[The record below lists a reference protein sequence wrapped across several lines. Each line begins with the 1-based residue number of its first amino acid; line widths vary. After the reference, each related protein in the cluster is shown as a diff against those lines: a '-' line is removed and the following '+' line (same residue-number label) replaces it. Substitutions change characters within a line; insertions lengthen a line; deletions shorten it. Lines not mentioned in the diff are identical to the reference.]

1 MRILNASQMRRIEE
15 QLIKGEAIASLDL
28 MERAGQSA
36 FDIIQGEFRELKRAV
51 VLCGRGSNGGD
62 GWIVGRLLHECG
74 VEVDGVSFGRG
85 KDLRGD
91 TRAAFDRAASSG
103 VRLSEIVNEAEW
115 ERWLQGQVR
124 SKPQKE
130 SVSVSRD
137 RRTIVIDAL
146 VGTGLNRPL
155 AGLLATVARD
165 INHSDVFDN
174 VPVVA
179 IDIPSGF
186 ASDSICQ
193 PGPTVDATL
202 TVTFGVPK
210 YPCVMGSALSRV
222 GKLVIANIGLTD
234 PAESAPPPCVWLVD
248 RERAMDLAS
257 TMDNRKD
264 GGFPQDAH
272 KGSFGHVLIVAGSH
286 GKTGAAQLAGLG
298 ALRSGAGLVTV
309 AAPNSCLSEIT
320 HVPEYMTYGLAD
332 DQGIVSG
339 EGLKELL
346 ALDHNVIAVGPGL
359 GTGRGPRSLVE
370 GLIEGEADIPLVL
383 DADGLNVLADDIEM
397 GPLTGRGGA
406 PIIMTPHPREFSRL
420 AKMSVREIQA
430 DRAAAARDFAVQ
442 YAVFIVLK
450 GAQTI
455 VAGPDGCVFVNTT
468 GNQGMATGGSG
479 DVLTGVV
486 AGVFAR
492 NVRERSGLSGSG
504 ENRDEEF
511 ERVGEI
517 LQYAVYLHGF
527 AGDLAAV
534 DIGTT
539 GIIASDIAVYIG
551 RAASGLN
558 QEDSGE

>member
-1 MRILNASQMRRIEE
+1 MRILNASQMHRIEE
-15 QLIKGEAIASLDL
+15 QLIQGEAIASLDL

-155 AGLLATVARD
+155 AGLLAAVARD

-234 PAESAPPPCVWLVD
+234 LAKYESGMDKGLSSAAYDAPTLIKKIKLYTPSLLAFTGKRPASIFMLSALEYDVKHYGEQPVRIGPT
-248 RERAMDLAS
+248 RI
-257 TMDNRKD
+257 
-264 GGFPQDAH
+264 F
-272 KGSFGHVLIVAGSH
+272 VLPSPS
-286 GKTGAAQLAGLG
+286 GAARRWWSIKPWLTLANNHRLE
-298 ALRSGAGLVTV
+298 R
-309 AAPNSCLSEIT
+309 
-320 HVPEYMTYGLAD
+320 
-332 DQGIVSG
+332 G
-339 EGLKELL
+339 E
-346 ALDHNVIAVGPGL
+346 
-359 GTGRGPRSLVE
+359 R
-370 GLIEGEADIPLVL
+370 
-383 DADGLNVLADDIEM
+383 
-397 GPLTGRGGA
+397 
-406 PIIMTPHPREFSRL
+406 
-420 AKMSVREIQA
+420 
-430 DRAAAARDFAVQ
+430 
-442 YAVFIVLK
+442 
-450 GAQTI
+450 
-455 VAGPDGCVFVNTT
+455 
-468 GNQGMATGGSG
+468 
-479 DVLTGVV
+479 
-486 AGVFAR
+486 
-492 NVRERSGLSGSG
+492 
-504 ENRDEEF
+504 
-511 ERVGEI
+511 
-517 LQYAVYLHGF
+517 
-527 AGDLAAV
+527 
-534 DIGTT
+534 
-539 GIIASDIAVYIG
+539 
-551 RAASGLN
+551 
-558 QEDSGE
+558 